1 MRATPV
7 VRPLFLTVNEPDE
20 ILHIA
25 IPDEWQAARA
35 TGEYRISTRG
45 KTLDEVGFIH
55 CSYPRQV
62 VRVANFAYGDLS
74 ELVLLHLEPELLEGE
89 VKLEPAADGGG
100 ELYPHVYG
108 PIPTAA
114 VIAETWW
121 DRGDDGLWH
130 LPAIW

>member
-1 MRATPV
+1 
-7 VRPLFLTVNEPDE
+7 VNEPDE

-25 IPDEWQAARA
+25 IPDEWRAAKDSGRY
-35 TGEYRISTRG
+35 EVSTRG

-62 VRVANFAYGDLS
+62 VRVANFAYADQL
-74 ELVLLHLEPELLEGE
+74 ELVILHIEPELLESE
-89 VKLEPAADGGG
+89 IKLEPAGDNGG
-100 ELYPHVYG
+100 ELFPHVYG
-108 PIPTAA
+108 PIPVGA

-130 LPAIW
+130 RPAIW